1 MNPRRILLLVGG
13 FAAFAATYLVYAQM
27 FGWLDGL
34 PILPPKMLIESDGTC
49 RPPERLT
56 SPTIELIKLAF
67 GDKCPETEAT
77 HYPNQLRFLQGDT
90 TMVIAAGSLPSNP
103 NSNRIMLSPFSVAMF
118 SKPRPAH
125 LRQPG
130 EVAEVS
136 TIHSDRAVL
145 EFDRVIQ
152 SATEMN
158 NAKLVRLELI
168 SDAEQAVQDAFKREG
183 KVHVT
188 NNQRSADPNRRLVLR
203 TVGPLFYRDPKVPA
217 GAPPLT
223 GPDIWTDSPVEIVDR
238 SNLPRQ
244 PGEPAAAAPAT
255 AEEVRNDMTVAAIL
269 GGKRLP
275 PPTVTA
281 VGMRVY
287 LEQQNQSGK
296 TAAPAPKKP
305 AGGPAGIGGVQRVEF
320 LENVVMNLWVDGGQG
335 LVGSGDGTSAVAMET
350 TSAMSA
356 VGGGF
361 INGAN
366 AARAFGRDLLQVETR
381 GPFVYDSQK
390 NLARFDV
397 LPLADPNLRND
408 VQVTKVASRP
418 GRQTL
423 FSQVLEI
430 EFEGS
435 PTGNAEAAPAGS
447 TPTTVAL
454 KPTGVAAKPEQGPSS
469 SKFKRLHAWTYTQG
483 RFLTVS
489 SDSDQ
494 LEAYGQDLTHD
505 TVLSRTRLTGSPLYA
520 IQQRNILTAGAVKQ
534 PAVLIIDQPPNP
546 PELTSQPRRNQA
558 TVIGP
563 GRVELFDAASNTTSI
578 TASWLTSMVQS
589 KEKAN
594 DLELDLYTFTNGAKF
609 EDLKSDFWLK
619 GKVLK
624 LWLAPSPPAATPDAA
639 AKPATASGPTA
650 PTRNQPHRLQAL
662 GDVTGHSADMDIE
675 QSDHLNTLFRDVPP
689 PVEPPPPAAPV
700 AKGPVNPN
708 QMPMAV
714 QPAQPA
720 PTPAPKEPEKPK
732 PPLKLRAR
740 TIETWVVRYPQ
751 PKPPGQPAV
760 AAKPTPA
767 KPGAGGTEQTSGG
780 MKYQLDKARCEG
792 MVSVHQDPADA
803 TKPRGTDILGS
814 RMLIDSTPDGNVLT
828 VFGWDDRPG
837 EVHNEG
843 TSLIGPK
850 VLIDQLHNLAIIE
863 GRGSLVMPTSSD
875 LSGNSLKQPEVIVI
889 HFRDGMKF
897 QGAKKVAD
905 FFGKVTATQ
914 GASWVTCHTL
924 QVMFDRPVY
933 LSQANRPKPVP
944 GAKPEEGPKLDVV
957 YCYPAPEDAADSRQE
972 KQVYFNQV
980 DTDPITNRP
989 VRRQQ
994 IIARELT
1001 LRAQVRDAS
1010 SAEPY
1015 KLLLAEGPGIVRTWQ
1030 PGSKDDGPAGPAAS
1044 QPAANPMNPPQETQQ
1059 EMKLTIINFAGRM
1072 TGKDKGPVYKEATFL
1087 DNVEVYDVPTDN
1099 PELQIERHKLP
1110 PRVTFLSCAK
1120 QLVVWS
1126 HTKPKEPTEQHMKAI
1141 GNSYFRND
1149 EYDGW
1154 GETIEVIGKLV
1165 IFEGM
1170 ESIPARIKSRF
1181 TGNDQTG
1188 KKIKFD
1194 RATNHYT
1201 VEGSVGGTLTDSPG
1215 PAKKSPTPP
1224 KK

>member
-13 FAAFAATYLVYAQM
+13 FAAFAAAYLIYAQM

-34 PILPPKMLIESDGTC
+34 PILPPKMLIASDGTFQ
-49 RPPERLT
+49 PPERLT
-56 SPTIELIKLAF
+56 SPTIELIKQAF
-67 GDKCPETEAT
+67 GDKCPETEPT
-77 HYPNQLRFLQGDT
+77 HYPNQLRFQQGDT

-118 SKPRPAH
+118 SKPRPKH
-125 LRQPG
+125 LQQPG
-130 EVAEVS
+130 EVTEVS

-255 AEEVRNDMTVAAIL
+255 AEEVRNDTAVAAIL

-275 PPTVTA
+275 PPTITA

-287 LEQQNQSGK
+287 LEQQNQPGK
-296 TAAPAPKKP
+296 PPAPKKP
-305 AGGPAGIGGVQRVEF
+305 AGSGPAGVGGVQRVEF
-320 LENVVMNLWVDGGQG
+320 TENVVMNLWVDGGQG
-335 LVGSGDGTSAVAMET
+335 LVGSGDGKSAVAAET

-366 AARAFGRDLLQVETR
+366 VARAFGRDLLQVETR

-435 PTGNAEAAPAGS
+435 PEATPAGS

-454 KPTGVAAKPEQGPSS
+454 KPAGNPATAAPGQGPGS

-489 SDSDQ
+489 SDGDQ

-520 IQQRNILTAGAVKQ
+520 IQQRNVLTAGAAKQ

-546 PELTSQPRRNQA
+546 PELAAQPRRNQA

-563 GRVELFDAASNTTSI
+563 GRVEIFDAASNTTSI

-594 DLELDLYTFTNGAKF
+594 DLELDLYTFTDGAKF
-609 EDLKSDFWLK
+609 EDVKSDFWLK

-624 LWLAPSPPAATPDAA
+624 LWLAPTPSATTPSASATPAAASSAA
-639 AKPATASGPTA
+639 PA
-650 PTRNQPHRLQAL
+650 RNQPHRLQAL

-689 PVEPPPPAAPV
+689 PAVEPPPVAPV
-700 AKGPVNPN
+700 AKGPVNP
-708 QMPMAV
+708 MVAPT
-714 QPAQPA
+714 PT

-760 AAKPTPA
+760 APKPAPA
-767 KPGAGGTEQTSGG
+767 QPGARGTEQTSGG

-814 RMLIDSTPDGNVLT
+814 RMLIDSTPDGSILT

-850 VLIDQLHNLAIIE
+850 VLIDQLHNLAVIE

-905 FFGKVTATQ
+905 FFGKVTAAQ
-914 GASWVTCHTL
+914 GVSWVTCHTL
-924 QVMFDRPVY
+924 QVNFDRPVY

-957 YCYPAPEDAADSRQE
+957 YCYPAPGDAADSPQE

-980 DTDPITNRP
+980 DTDPISNRP
-989 VRRQQ
+989 IRRQQ

-1001 LRAQVRDAS
+1001 LRAQARES
-1010 SAEPY
+1010 GNAEPY
-1015 KLLLAEGPGIVRTWQ
+1015 KLLLAAGPGEVRTWQ
-1030 PGSKDDGPAGPAAS
+1030 PGSKDDGPAGPVAS
-1044 QPAANPMNPPQETQQ
+1044 QPAVNPMEAQPAAPP
-1059 EMKLTIINFAGRM
+1059 EMKLTIIRFAGRM
-1072 TGKDKGPVYKEATFL
+1072 IGKDKGAVYKEATFL
-1087 DNVEVYDVPTDN
+1087 DPVEVFDIPTDN
-1099 PELQIERHKLP
+1099 PELQLERHKMP
-1110 PRVTFLSCAK
+1110 PRSTFLSCAK

-1126 HTKPKEPTEQHMKAI
+1126 HTKPKEPTEQHMKAT
-1141 GNSYFRND
+1141 GNAYMRND

-1165 IFEGM
+1165 TFEGM
-1170 ESIPARIKSRF
+1170 ESVPARIKSRF

-1201 VEGSVGGTLTDSPG
+1201 VEGSVGGTLTESPG
-1215 PAKKSPTPP
+1215 PAKKNPSP